1 MRDHQRP
8 ALALD
13 QVGDA
18 QVLLLEQTL
27 GVHQQH
33 HDLGET
39 DGVDAC
45 RRPNSFSSFS
55 WMRGGRR
62 SPAVSCRR
70 KVRPFQFRSTAMV
83 SRVIPASGPVSRRSS
98 PSSRFTSV
106 DLPEFGRPTT
116 ATRIG
121 RTASLDIL
129 RSIGVRFSGDVR
141 QGFAQRLEQID
152 QPLAV
157 LGRDA
162 DRIAE
167 TELVGLQHPGAA
179 ALALGLVGDDD
190 HRLAGAPHQIG
201 KGAVVRHRSG
211 FRIEH
216 EEHRVGL
223 LDRQLGLRQHPAG
236 EALGVGL
243 FKPGGIDDGEVQIAE
258 PGLTLAPV
266 AGDAGQVVDQRQ
278 APADQPVE
286 QRGLA
291 DVRPPDDRDG
301 EAHGHWMPSFRRA

>member
-1 MRDHQRP
+1 
-8 ALALD
+8 
-13 QVGDA
+13 
-18 QVLLLEQTL
+18 
-27 GVHQQH
+27 
-33 HDLGET
+33 
-39 DGVDAC
+39 
-45 RRPNSFSSFS
+45 
-55 WMRGGRR
+55 
-62 SPAVSCRR
+62 
-70 KVRPFQFRSTAMV
+70 MV
-83 SRVIPASGPVSRRSS
+83 SRVMPASGPVSMRSS

-129 RSIGVRFSGDVR
+129 RRIGVRLSGDVR

-167 TELVGLQHPGAA
+167 TKLIGFQHPGAA

-211 FRIEH
+211 LRIEH

-223 LDRQLGLRQHPAG
+223 LDRQLGLRQHAAG

-243 FKPGGIDDGEVQIAE
+243 FEARGVDDGEVQIAE
-258 PGLTLAPV
+258 PGLALAPV

-291 DVRPPDDRDG
+291 DVRPPDDGDG